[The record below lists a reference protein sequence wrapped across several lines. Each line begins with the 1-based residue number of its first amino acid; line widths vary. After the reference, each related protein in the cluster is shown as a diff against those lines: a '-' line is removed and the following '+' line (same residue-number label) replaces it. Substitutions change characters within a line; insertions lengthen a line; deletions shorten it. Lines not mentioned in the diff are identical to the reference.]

1 MTNVIEKRSESGDEE
16 RNQTAPEG
24 VLFEGIGKVERD
36 IIISVLVS
44 ACTVPVLCGFI
55 MVICQ
60 LSTQVKKKHI
70 RKRMKIKQQI
80 EQSAYNDSLNVIR
93 ITGPIQLHESFPQ
106 YINGVPREEMECY
119 MNRSAVEREI
129 RGCINTNVLRN
140 NPETGQIEGDA
151 RSVPLTPP
159 QAIPIPMIAIQFPSP
174 VIGAPADTQY
184 SPRLEE
190 SNNYLYP
197 PLPSN
202 FKQGSPMFPMQ
213 PKNSTPRSPAGQQL
227 SPGRRPSI
235 RETPDRPTCHQ
246 RSLMLLRQITMSP
259 PPSYHFLSKNREN
272 IGTSLPCLLNE
283 LRHSA
288 NTNLNLSVSGAGTM
302 KNRSASESDISV

>member
-1 MTNVIEKRSESGDEE
+1 MLLFCRTLLFTCVLFMRHSTCYKEATPHQIEQDGMTNVIEKRSESGDEE

-151 RSVPLTPP
+151 RSV
-159 QAIPIPMIAIQFPSP
+159 QA
-174 VIGAPADTQY
+174 T
-184 SPRLEE
+184 
-190 SNNYLYP
+190 
-197 PLPSN
+197 
-202 FKQGSPMFPMQ
+202 
-213 PKNSTPRSPAGQQL
+213 
-227 SPGRRPSI
+227 
-235 RETPDRPTCHQ
+235 
-246 RSLMLLRQITMSP
+246 
-259 PPSYHFLSKNREN
+259 FLF
-272 IGTSLPCLLNE
+272 
-283 LRHSA
+283 
-288 NTNLNLSVSGAGTM
+288 NTVS
-302 KNRSASESDISV
+302 